1 MENPTTTLNNGTIVP
16 KKAYGFWNVM
26 PENNIEELIIEAIKI
41 GYRHFDFALIY
52 ENEKEIGKALE
63 NIFKSGLIKREELF
77 IASKLWNTYHDHVNE
92 GIEQSIKD
100 LKLEYLDLYMIHWPV
115 HAKPDSKMRSIYENG
130 KVILNEF
137 DIKKLWPRMENL
149 VKKGLVKSIGVSN
162 FGIENITKVLNICTI
177 KPVVNQIELHPFLQ
191 QKDLVSFCKKNG
203 IILEAYSTLRSLKDI
218 KNNILGNEIKNI
230 AKNKNCSISN
240 VIINFLLQ
248 NDFVSITKTVTKERI
263 SENFKTVELSE
274 QEMEIIRNIKETK
287 RYIELPEFGED
298 RFK

>member
-26 PENNIEELIIEAIKI
+26 PENNIEKLIIEAIKI

-287 RYIELPEFGED
+287 RYIELPEFGKD

>member
-52 ENEKEIGKALE
+52 ENEKEIGIALE

-263 SENFKTVELSE
+263 SENFKTLELSE

>member
-52 ENEKEIGKALE
+52 ENEKEIGIALE

>member
-52 ENEKEIGKALE
+52 ENEKEIGIALE

-287 RYIELPEFGED
+287 RYIELPEFGKD